1 MNLFDKYKTM
11 ARDTVTARE
20 NITKTPIDI
29 SSAEYS
35 KSLKEEKNIPQ
46 VPLDNPSAEYS
57 KTAMDIMKRKYSS
70 LIQWLREYPVTDEDI
85 LDGATWLYVRIQD
98 TIRILDACM
107 IAEDLQGFDR
117 AIEKLKSQ
125 YLEAVNRLINW

>member
-1 MNLFDKYKTM
+1 METL
-11 ARDTVTARE
+11 
-20 NITKTPIDI
+20 
-29 SSAEYS
+29 
-35 KSLKEEKNIPQ
+35 SLKTLANKILQRNSHGNKRETIEFSRGNIDGNT
-46 VPLDNPSAEYS
+46 VME
-57 KTAMDIMKRKYSS
+57 TMKRKYSD
-70 LIQWLREYPVTDEDI
+70 LILWLQGYPVIGDDI